1 MTVLVFGKT
10 GQVARELAQYS
21 DVRCL
26 DRADADLLQPLNCG
40 NIIRRLQ
47 PEVVINAAAF
57 TGVDE
62 AEQDE
67 ALATVINGDAPAA
80 MAVACAE
87 MAVPFVHISTDYVFD
102 GTGSTAFAPD
112 HETCPLGA
120 YGRSKQVGERGVV
133 AAGGKYA
140 ILRTSWV
147 YSRHGKNFLKTMLR
161 LSETRDQLGIVNDQ
175 IGGPTPAAAIAAACY
190 AIAGGLLS
198 GSGGAGIYHFSG
210 MPEVSWADFAA
221 EIFAQSGRQVTITE
235 ILTQDYPTPAKRPL
249 NSRLNCDSLKE
260 QFGILR
266 PDWRTG
272 LEQLCKDIEVN

>member
-26 DRADADLLQPLNCG
+26 DRADADLSQPLHCG
-40 NIIRRLQ
+40 NMIRRLQ

-161 LSETRDQLGIVNDQ
+161 LRSNDNKLLQIKSSIISFLQPQLQ
-175 IGGPTPAAAIAAACY
+175 FR
-190 AIAGGLLS
+190 LL
-198 GSGGAGIYHFSG
+198 G
-210 MPEVSWADFAA
+210 V
-221 EIFAQSGRQVTITE
+221 
-235 ILTQDYPTPAKRPL
+235 
-249 NSRLNCDSLKE
+249 C
-260 QFGILR
+260 
-266 PDWRTG
+266 
-272 LEQLCKDIEVN
+272 

>member
-26 DRADADLLQPLNCG
+26 DRADADLSQPLHCG
-40 NIIRRLQ
+40 NMIRRLQ

-102 GTGSTAFAPD
+102 GTGSTAFVPD

-190 AIAGGLLS
+190 AMAGGLLS

-210 MPEVSWADFAA
+210 MPEV
-221 EIFAQSGRQVTITE
+221 R
-235 ILTQDYPTPAKRPL
+235 
-249 NSRLNCDSLKE
+249 
-260 QFGILR
+260 
-266 PDWRTG
+266 
-272 LEQLCKDIEVN
+272 

>member
-1 MTVLVFGKT
+1 MATRSDLDTGIGKNSALVFGQRRLVAGVAKQIRRGQSARGRCMTVLVFGKT

-21 DVRCL
+21 YVRCL
-26 DRADADLLQPLNCG
+26 DRADADLSQPLHCG
-40 NIIRRLQ
+40 NMIRRLQ

-175 IGGPTPAAAIAAACY
+175 IGGPTPAAAIAAACVV
-190 AIAGGLLS
+190 ATPEGLAAAANGGEGRPKMPFPAWAQGSAFPDNLRLL
-198 GSGGAGIYHFSG
+198 
-210 MPEVSWADFAA
+210 PEYQGPP
-221 EIFAQSGRQVTITE
+221 EKT
-235 ILTQDYPTPAKRPL
+235 
-249 NSRLNCDSLKE
+249 
-260 QFGILR
+260 
-266 PDWRTG
+266 
-272 LEQLCKDIEVN
+272 